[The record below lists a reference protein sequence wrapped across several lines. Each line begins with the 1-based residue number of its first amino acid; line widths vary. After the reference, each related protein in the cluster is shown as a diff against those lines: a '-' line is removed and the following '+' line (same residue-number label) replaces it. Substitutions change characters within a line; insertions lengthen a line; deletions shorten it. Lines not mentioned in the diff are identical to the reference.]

1 MRAAHSILLCALWW
15 NCHVSVLTYHNDLAR
30 TGQNLDETLL
40 TPASVS
46 SGQFGPLFRYP
57 VDGQIY
63 AQPLYLPGVVVP
75 GKGIH
80 NIVIVATEHD
90 SVYAFDADNDLAP
103 LWHTSFLNPAQ
114 GVTTA
119 SAAELGCGSIIPE
132 VGITATPVID
142 PATGTLYVV
151 AMTEDPTCG
160 LRASAACARRHNR
173 RRKARQP
180 GGNPGFRSRN
190 RRRQHHHPIQAL
202 AAQGA
207 RRLAPAEG
215 RGVYGL
221 VVAVRLGELS
231 RLDHRL

>member
-15 NCHVSVLTYHNDLAR
+15 NCQVSVLTYHNDLAR
-30 TGQNLDETLL
+30 TGQNLNETLL
-40 TPASVS
+40 TRAAVS

-75 GKGIH
+75 GNGIH

-90 SVYAFDADNDLAP
+90 SVYAFDADNSLAP

-119 SAAELGCGSIIPE
+119 SATDLGCGSIVPE

-151 AMTEDPTCG
+151 AMTEDSTG
-160 LRASAACARRHNR
+160 SYVHRLHALDVTTGAE
-173 RRKARQP
+173 KP
-180 GGNPGFRSRN
+180 GSPVE
-190 RRRQHHHPIQAL
+190 IQASVPGTGDGNTTVQFKPWL
-202 AAQGA
+202 HKERALVAAEWG
-207 RRLAPAEG
+207 
-215 RGVYGL
+215 GVYGL
-221 VVAVRLGELS
+221 VVAMRLGELS